1 MQNEEHKE
9 NPKQEKKIL
18 FTIVSSAFLIALLI
32 LIFAISITS

>member
-9 NPKQEKKIL
+9 NAKQEKKIL